1 MSGDLP
7 APVADSFTLSLR
19 LFFFASLRPVT
30 FSHTFPPSILHSLSR
45 RGCWMNGSIS
55 ALHVRVCVTAANVE
69 GLSFFLLCRNFV
81 MEDKRAPLLAPFSIS
96 PSAGRN
102 VSFSARVCTRA
113 CVYLRRERHSRAEE
127 GENPPKKAKCS
138 ETDSQRL
145 LLLGLIPSRVSCKD
159 VEL

>member
-69 GLSFFLLCRNFV
+69 GLSFFCFVETLLWRTNVRRCLHHFLSL
-81 MEDKRAPLLAPFSIS
+81 PLQGGMS
-96 PSAGRN
+96 PSVHVCVRVHVCICAGRGILELK
-102 VSFSARVCTRA
+102 RVK
-113 CVYLRRERHSRAEE
+113 
-127 GENPPKKAKCS
+127 NPPK
-138 ETDSQRL
+138 RL
-145 LLLGLIPSRVSCKD
+145 NVLKLIPSVSYC
-159 VEL
+159 